1 MSIVCSGNLD
11 TLARFSPTWVEKI
24 AVFFFWFL
32 FRFFGAVKVY
42 GFVCSVGLCEFY
54 ACNFPPQSFR
64 SNFMGYIWPSRDNI
78 LIRISR
84 GIRVMLFRDFTR
96 IKLEKRDGIL
106 IWISANLLCFSIRKH
121 SFCCKN
127 GIRKLA
133 AR

>member
-54 ACNFPPQSFR
+54 ACNFPR
-64 SNFMGYIWPSRDNI
+64 KALDRI
-78 LIRISR
+78 LWATF
-84 GIRVMLFRDFTR
+84 GLRVITY
-96 IKLEKRDGIL
+96 
-106 IWISANLLCFSIRKH
+106 
-121 SFCCKN
+121 
-127 GIRKLA
+127 
-133 AR
+133 